1 LSVTEPGR
9 TRWTDDRIDDLAGE
23 VRQLRMEMRTE
34 FAEVRGELREMRR
47 WTINLWAT
55 TVVGFL
61 AVLIQNSLR

>member
-1 LSVTEPGR
+1 MTEPGR

-55 TVVGFL
+55 TVVGFV

>member
-1 LSVTEPGR
+1 VTEPGR

-34 FAEVRGELREMRR
+34 FAEVRGELREMLR

-55 TVVGFL
+55 TVVGFV